1 MKDRLEALAALLPP
15 QAQAALIV
23 SEENRR
29 YFTGFPSSAGVLLV
43 ARGGSVFLTDSRY
56 IEAARGAVTG
66 CEVEELTSLAGQL
79 PALMKAYGVKRLLL
93 EAGRVTL
100 SQAERYR
107 RMLPG
112 VELDTGDTLDE
123 CVDALRMV
131 KDKEEKGCIVR
142 AQRIAE
148 QAFERIL
155 SFIRPG
161 VTEREVALALE
172 YDMLSHGAQALSFE
186 TIAVA
191 GVHSSMPH
199 GVPSDTKISRGDFIT
214 IDYGAVV
221 DGYHSDMT
229 RTVAVGEVSE
239 EQRRVYD
246 TVLRAQEAALA
257 ALRPG
262 VACAQADRAAREV
275 IEAEGYGSCYR
286 HGTGHGVGIEIH
298 EQPVLSPSSAQVL
311 APGHIVTV
319 EPGIYLPGRFGVRIE
334 DMAFLTREGYENLTC
349 APKELIVLP
358 A

>member
-1 MKDRLEALAALLPP
+1 MKDRLEALSALLPP

-131 KDKEEKGCIVR
+131 KDKDEKGCIVR

-199 GVPSDTKISRGDFIT
+199 GVPSDTKISRGDFVT
-214 IDYGAVV
+214 MDYGAVV

-239 EQRRVYD
+239 EQRQVYD
-246 TVLRAQEAALA
+246 TVLRAQKAALA